1 MTGWRRQR
9 VYYASELVFYGLMVD
24 SLMDGALVDW
34 ACFSL
39 EML

>member
-9 VYYASELVFYGLMVD
+9 VYFAFELVFHGLMVD
-24 SLMDGALVDW
+24 YLMDGALVDR